1 MAYTAGE
8 IRRAGGSPGGR
19 PWGRGACALGCAL
32 YLLHVVAAFTF
43 HHGWSHQ
50 AAYAST
56 AEQTA
61 ALIGQAWGGG
71 LYLNYAFTALWIGE
85 TVCWWASPH
94 AYGTRS
100 RTATLTVR
108 AVFLFMIVN
117 GAVVFV
123 DGPMRWV
130 GAGIVAVL
138 LATWM
143 SRA

>member
-1 MAYTAGE
+1 M
-8 IRRAGGSPGGR
+8 
-19 PWGRGACALGCAL
+19 
-32 YLLHVVAAFTF
+32 AAFTF

-50 AAYAST
+50 AAYAAT

-61 ALIGQAWGGG
+61 ALIGRAWGGG
-71 LYLNYAFTALWIGE
+71 LYLNYAFTALWIEE
-85 TVCWWASPH
+85 TVWWWASPH
-94 AYGTRS
+94 SYGTRS

-143 SRA
+143 SRQARRNE